1 MRGHDTYREQDIL
14 FANVAGVVERVNK
27 LISVMLEEGDRIST
41 DVQNIFNDGSLSLH
55 TRSLKYG
62 KRGARAGEEWNG
74 MWDTSLIY
82 EASRKYGVTELLIQD
97 CLKDVAILTMQVET

>member
-14 FANVAGVVERVNK
+14 FTSVAGVVERVNK
-27 LISVMLEEGDRIST
+27 LSVMLEEEDLISA

-62 KRGARAGEEWNG
+62 KLGQ
-74 MWDTSLIY
+74 
-82 EASRKYGVTELLIQD
+82 V
-97 CLKDVAILTMQVET
+97 CLVNVSKSESD

>member
-14 FANVAGVVERVNK
+14 FASVAGVVERVNK
-27 LISVMLEEGDRIST
+27 LSVMLEEGGLISA

-62 KRGARAGEEWNG
+62 KLGQ
-74 MWDTSLIY
+74 
-82 EASRKYGVTELLIQD
+82 V
-97 CLKDVAILTMQVET
+97 CLVNVSKSESD

>member
-14 FANVAGVVERVNK
+14 FASVAGVVERVNK
-27 LISVMLEEGDRIST
+27 LSVMLEEGDVISA

-62 KRGARAGEEWNG
+62 KLGQVCLVNV
-74 MWDTSLIY
+74 SKS
-82 EASRKYGVTELLIQD
+82 EAD
-97 CLKDVAILTMQVET
+97 

>member
-14 FANVAGVVERVNK
+14 FASVARVVERVNK
-27 LISVMLEEGDRIST
+27 LSVMLEEGDLISA

-62 KRGARAGEEWNG
+62 KLGQ
-74 MWDTSLIY
+74 
-82 EASRKYGVTELLIQD
+82 V
-97 CLKDVAILTMQVET
+97 CLVNVSKSESD

>member
-27 LISVMLEEGDRIST
+27 LISVMLEEGDRISA

-62 KRGARAGEEWNG
+62 KLGQ
-74 MWDTSLIY
+74 
-82 EASRKYGVTELLIQD
+82 V
-97 CLKDVAILTMQVET
+97 CLVNVSKSESD

>member
-14 FANVAGVVERVNK
+14 FASVAGGVERVNK
-27 LISVMLEEGDRIST
+27 LSVMLEEGDLISA

-62 KRGARAGEEWNG
+62 KLGQ
-74 MWDTSLIY
+74 
-82 EASRKYGVTELLIQD
+82 V
-97 CLKDVAILTMQVET
+97 CLVNVSKSESD

>member
-14 FANVAGVVERVNK
+14 FASVAGGVERVNK
-27 LISVMLEEGDRIST
+27 LSVMLEEGDLISA

-62 KRGARAGEEWNG
+62 KL
-74 MWDTSLIY
+74 DQ
-82 EASRKYGVTELLIQD
+82 V
-97 CLKDVAILTMQVET
+97 CLVNVSKSESD

>member
-14 FANVAGVVERVNK
+14 FASVAGAGVVERVNK
-27 LISVMLEEGDRIST
+27 LSVMLEEGDLISA

-62 KRGARAGEEWNG
+62 KLGQ
-74 MWDTSLIY
+74 
-82 EASRKYGVTELLIQD
+82 V
-97 CLKDVAILTMQVET
+97 CLVNVSKSESD

>member
-14 FANVAGVVERVNK
+14 LASVAGVVERVNK
-27 LISVMLEEGDRIST
+27 LSVMLEEGDLISA

-62 KRGARAGEEWNG
+62 KLGQ
-74 MWDTSLIY
+74 
-82 EASRKYGVTELLIQD
+82 V
-97 CLKDVAILTMQVET
+97 CLVNVSKSESD

>member
-14 FANVAGVVERVNK
+14 FTSVAGVVERVNK
-27 LISVMLEEGDRIST
+27 LGVMLEEGDLISA

-62 KRGARAGEEWNG
+62 KLGQ
-74 MWDTSLIY
+74 
-82 EASRKYGVTELLIQD
+82 V
-97 CLKDVAILTMQVET
+97 CLVNVSKSESD

>member
-14 FANVAGVVERVNK
+14 FASVAGVVERVNK
-27 LISVMLEEGDRIST
+27 LSVMLEEGDLISA

-62 KRGARAGEEWNG
+62 KLGQ
-74 MWDTSLIY
+74 
-82 EASRKYGVTELLIQD
+82 V
-97 CLKDVAILTMQVET
+97 CLVNVSKSESD